1 MSFHYHKPI
10 PQGQYTGYIWYLDA
24 ERPEELKAQPFVRK
38 ADKTIVEAAFVD
50 EKQEYSYLIR
60 LVNGEE
66 CIYQYPL
73 KDFFVQD
80 KTYQFIQ
87 HFWLPKKKFTEKKIK
102 MLEVWNA
109 QTVQENGIELKTFK
123 PLAWVF
129 AGFV

>member
-1 MSFHYHKPI
+1 MSYQYKEPI

-24 ERPEELKAQPFVRK
+24 TKPDELKAQAFVEK
-38 ADKTIVEAAFVD
+38 ADKTILEAAFVD

-66 CIYQYPL
+66 YVYQYPL
-73 KDFFVQD
+73 KNFLEQ
-80 KTYQFIQ
+80 KEAYRIIE
-87 HFWLPKKKFTEKKIK
+87 HFWLPKKKFTGGKIK
-102 MLEVWNA
+102 MLEVWSK
-109 QTVQENGIELKTFK
+109 QKDTTDGLETFK